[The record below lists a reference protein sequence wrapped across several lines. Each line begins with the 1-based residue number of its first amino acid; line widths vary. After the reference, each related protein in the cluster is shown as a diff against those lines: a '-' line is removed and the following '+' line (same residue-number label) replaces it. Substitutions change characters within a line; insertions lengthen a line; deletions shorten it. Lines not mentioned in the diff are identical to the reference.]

1 MCPIYL
7 RFYAWL
13 DIMNR
18 IVFFCFCQNIYKIS
32 ILGKIFIIKE
42 NILSWH
48 YF

>member
-1 MCPIYL
+1 MGKVKTMDSPGGTDL
-7 RFYAWL
+7 PSW
-13 DIMNR
+13 
-18 IVFFCFCQNIYKIS
+18 VFAKKIYKIS